1 MTQFSFGNV
10 PGALTHFE
18 GITKYGEAMTP
29 YGPRYYALAA
39 TGDEKNVSRG
49 AAFGVVKRKDDG
61 SFEIQAEWQP
71 VNVSGST
78 ITTGNT
84 VLQNNLYGIYSPGP
98 NNSAFQSY
106 VAENLPVVI

>member
-1 MTQFSFGNV
+1 M
-10 PGALTHFE
+10 
-18 GITKYGEAMTP
+18 
-29 YGPRYYALAA
+29 
-39 TGDEKNVSRG
+39 
-49 AAFGVVKRKDDG
+49 VKRIKKPSTPSNYATYEVDHHTNLSQQTEDDG

>member
-1 MTQFSFGNV
+1 
-10 PGALTHFE
+10 
-18 GITKYGEAMTP
+18 MTP

-39 TGDEKNVSRG
+39 TGDEKNVSGG

-84 VLQNNLYGIYSPGP
+84 VLQNNLYGIYSPGL